1 MGAAPLV
8 LPAGAAGSIDSA
20 IEVLRAGAIV
30 ALPTETVYGL
40 AVLPRA
46 GPLATML
53 AAKRRPRE
61 KGIAL
66 AVDSIAQVEGLA
78 VFPAAARRRAE
89 RFWPGPLTLVLAP
102 RRDLAHELPQPL
114 LGPSGTLGF
123 RLADHPVPRQLAAC
137 LGPIALT
144 SANVSGG
151 QEARTVDD
159 LIAALG
165 DALSLVLDGGPV
177 LGGVASTVVAV
188 DAAGGVTVLRA
199 GALDA
204 AEVLAART

>member
-40 AVLPRA
+40 
-46 GPLATML
+46 
-53 AAKRRPRE
+53 
-61 KGIAL
+61 
-66 AVDSIAQVEGLA
+66 
-78 VFPAAARRRAE
+78 AE

-151 QEARTVDD
+151 QDARTVDD
-159 LIAALG
+159 LVAALG

>member
-1 MGAAPLV
+1 MCAAPTI
-8 LPAGAAGSIDSA
+8 LPASAAGSIETA
-20 IEVLRAGAIV
+20 IEALRAGAIV

-78 VFPAAARRRAE
+78 VFPAAARRLAE
-89 RFWPGPLTLVLAP
+89 RFWPGPLTLVLTP
-102 RRDLAHELPQPL
+102 KSERVQELPEPL
-114 LGPSGTLGF
+114 LGPSGALGF
-123 RLADHPVPRQLAAC
+123 RLADHPVPRQLAAR

-151 QEARTVDD
+151 QDARTVDE
-159 LIAALG
+159 LVAALG

-177 LGGVASTVVAV
+177 RGGVASTVVAI
-188 DAAGGVTVLRA
+188 DGAGDVTVLRA

-204 AEVLAART
+204 AEVLAALT